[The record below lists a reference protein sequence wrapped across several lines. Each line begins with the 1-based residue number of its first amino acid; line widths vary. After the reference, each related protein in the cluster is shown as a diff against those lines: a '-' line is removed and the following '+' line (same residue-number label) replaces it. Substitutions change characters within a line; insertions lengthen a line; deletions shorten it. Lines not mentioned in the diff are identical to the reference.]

1 MVHLVSLTLALLVAG
16 GCTCRSPAS
25 GVDRDAGAAAGDGAA
40 RMGCRDAQVAVD
52 GAAFEV
58 EETLGG
64 CASDADCVAAA
75 WLVECPDG
83 QFRRCD
89 FAYADARREEALERM
104 DEETARICAA
114 LDGPC
119 VADDL
124 DCPRARARCVDGW
137 CRPER

>member
-16 GCTCRSPAS
+16 GCTCRSPS
-25 GVDRDAGAAAGDGAA
+25 TGVDRDAGAAAGDGAA
-40 RMGCRDAQVAVD
+40 RMGCRDAHPPSVSSTSN
-52 GAAFEV
+52 AAPS
-58 EETLGG
+58 TAT

-104 DEETARICAA
+104 DEETASICAA

-137 CRPER
+137 CRPE